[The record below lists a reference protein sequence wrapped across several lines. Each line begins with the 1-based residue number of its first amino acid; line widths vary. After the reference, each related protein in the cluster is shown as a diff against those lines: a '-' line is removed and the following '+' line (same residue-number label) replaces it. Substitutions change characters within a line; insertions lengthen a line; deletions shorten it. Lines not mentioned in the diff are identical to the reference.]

1 MDLLPYAIKSSQ
13 ALVKNTLFSR
23 TVCYKYYG
31 ISYTIL
37 TNNVKQSI
45 NKIT

>member
-23 TVCYKYYG
+23 TVCYKYG